1 MTSPVFFGTVSP
13 MEELKT
19 RLTELRKKL
28 NIEHKRDEISELK
41 VKMQDDS
48 VWQNWEEGQKL
59 AKQLAELQKEVDDF
73 DMLELIAQDQKPEE
87 FEQALWEVE
96 KKTYLSEPHDR
107 SGAILTVHAGQGGT
121 EAMDWA
127 EMLYRMYTRFCD
139 RKNWN
144 HAILS
149 FTPGDEAGYK
159 SICIEVLGTYAYGFL
174 KHESGVHRL
183 VRQSPFNANDLRQTS
198 FALVEVIPLVDDS
211 IEIEL
216 KDDDIEFEAFRS
228 GGHGGQNVNKVST
241 AVRIKHKPTGII
253 VENQTERYQG
263 KNREKA
269 MQVLKSKLY
278 ALELERKDAEKRKLK
293 GDYKVPGWGN
303 QIRNYILHPYK
314 LVKDLRTDF
323 ESTNPEKVLDG
334 ELDEFI
340 DAELKL

>member
-1 MTSPVFFGTVSP
+1 MATK
-13 MEELKT
+13 EEISQQIMALEAEMIGAEFWQNKVKAQGVV
-19 RLTELRKKL
+19 E
-28 NIEHKRDEISELK
+28 EHKRLK
-41 VKMQDDS
+41 
-48 VWQNWEEGQKL
+48 
-59 AKQLAELQKEVDDF
+59 AELVGLGQYDGGSAIMTIFAGAGGDDAEDFAAMLLKMYLQFAKRRGF
-73 DMLELIAQDQKPEE
+73 DVVIHHENKNDHDGYRNI
-87 FEQALWEVE
+87 
-96 KKTYLSEPHDR
+96 TLS
-107 SGAILTVHAGQGGT
+107 LAGQGDGSGRGP
-121 EAMDWA
+121 
-127 EMLYRMYTRFCD
+127 YG
-139 RKNWN
+139 
-144 HAILS
+144 ILK
-149 FTPGDEAGYK
+149 G
-159 SICIEVLGTYAYGFL
+159 
-174 KHESGVHRL
+174 ESGVHRL
-183 VRQSPFNANDLRQTS
+183 VRISPFNAKKLRHTS

-278 ALELERKDAEKRKLK
+278 ALELEKKDAEKRKLK